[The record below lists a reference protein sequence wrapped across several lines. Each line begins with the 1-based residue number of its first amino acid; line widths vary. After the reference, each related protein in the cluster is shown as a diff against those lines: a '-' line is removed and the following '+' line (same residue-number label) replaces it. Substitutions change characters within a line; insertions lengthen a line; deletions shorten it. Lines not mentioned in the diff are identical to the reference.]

1 MSKIKIETEV
11 AISHIYI
18 DGQEIHDVTFAEV
31 LLRQNKIPELR
42 MSIVMKGTFP
52 GDSPIRSVD
61 GKSVKCPLK
70 YEYVLSDISKSD
82 AGRTE
87 DTVMHK
93 GKVGQTISLNVG
105 WESLTTAE
113 LSTLLKQFDKEYI
126 NLVYLDAKA
135 GDFLTAEYM

>member
-1 MSKIKIETEV
+1 MFYFYPKAGESMF
-11 AISHIYI
+11 S
-18 DGQEIHDVTFAEV
+18 
-31 LLRQNKIPELR
+31 
-42 MSIVMKGTFP
+42 P
-52 GDSPIRSVD
+52 GDNPIRSVD
-61 GKSVKCPLK
+61 GKSVKCPSK

-126 NLVYLDAKA
+126 SLVYLDAKA
-135 GDFLTAEYM
+135 GDFLTAEFYVGDRASPMYNSKLNLWDSLEFSIIKQSGK